1 MYTISN
7 SRIKLGSKTS
17 ANETPAA
24 VALPSSER
32 AAFTKTSYLR
42 RRGRPSEELRI
53 IESGEV
59 RAEATACGLRM
70 NCAAHSATSCVSK
83 KPMTTERSPSVRA
96 TASPTDWSVCAGAPT
111 LATRKSATAASVHA
125 RVYGTG
131 SGSSRRSMGV
141 A

>member
-1 MYTISN
+1 
-7 SRIKLGSKTS
+7 
-17 ANETPAA
+17 
-24 VALPSSER
+24 
-32 AAFTKTSYLR
+32 
-42 RRGRPSEELRI
+42 
-53 IESGEV
+53 
-59 RAEATACGLRM
+59 M

-131 SGSSRRSMGV
+131 SGSSRRKRRSAERSWRGPCAGTRKRLRSRGSRSASTRASV
-141 A
+141 AAAPRSAASASAAGSVAFSAACASEPFQ